1 MGMVRQVTMR
11 LEIITAERKVYD
23 DDVELVVVPGSDGEL
38 GILSNHAPLMST
50 LQPGELVIRKEGE
63 DTYLAVSGGFIEVLD
78 DRVTV
83 LADAAEK
90 SDEIDEQRAL
100 AAMERARDS
109 LANRE
114 SYIELEQVAVA
125 MRRAQIRLNV
135 VRRRR
140 NRTGITGGR
149 DSVSA

>member
-1 MGMVRQVTMR
+1 MR

-23 DDVELVVVPGSDGEL
+23 DDVELVVAPGSDGEL

-78 DRVTV
+78 DKVTV

-90 SDEIDEQRAL
+90 SDEIDNG
-100 AAMERARDS
+100 D
-109 LANRE
+109 
-114 SYIELEQVAVA
+114 ELGFGV
-125 MRRAQIRLNV
+125 
-135 VRRRR
+135 
-140 NRTGITGGR
+140 
-149 DSVSA
+149 

>member
-1 MGMVRQVTMR
+1 MR

-23 DDVELVVVPGSDGEL
+23 DDGELVVVPVSDGEF
-38 GILSNHAPLMST
+38 GILSKHAPLMST
-50 LQPGELVIRKEGE
+50 LQPGELLIRKEGE

-114 SYIELEQVAVA
+114 STIELEQVAVA

-140 NRTGITGGR
+140 NRTGVRSGG
-149 DSVSA
+149 DSVSGSSA

>member
-1 MGMVRQVTMR
+1 MR

-23 DDVELVVVPGSDGEL
+23 DDVELVVAPGSDGEL

-78 DRVTV
+78 DKVTV

-90 SDEIDEQRAL
+90 SDEIDEERAQT
-100 AAMERARDS
+100 AMQRARDS
-109 LANRE
+109 MANGE
-114 SYIELEQVAVA
+114 SDIELEQFAVA

-140 NRTGITGGR
+140 NRTGIRGSV
-149 DSVSA
+149 DSTSG

>member
-1 MGMVRQVTMR
+1 MR

>member
-1 MGMVRQVTMR
+1 MR

-50 LQPGELVIRKEGE
+50 LQRGELVIRKEGE

-109 LANRE
+109 LVNRE
-114 SYIELEQVAVA
+114 STIELEQVAVA

-140 NRTGITGGR
+140 NRTGVRSGG
-149 DSVSA
+149 DSVSG

>member
-1 MGMVRQVTMR
+1 MR

-23 DDVELVVVPGSDGEL
+23 DDVELVVVPGSAGEL
-38 GILSNHAPLMST
+38 GILSTHAPLMST
-50 LQPGELVIRKEGE
+50 LQPGELLIRKEGE

-109 LANRE
+109 LVNRE
-114 SYIELEQVAVA
+114 STIELEQVAVA

-140 NRTGITGGR
+140 NRTGVRSGG
-149 DSVSA
+149 DSVSGSSA

>member
-1 MGMVRQVTMR
+1 MR

-38 GILSNHAPLMST
+38 GILSKHAPLMST
-50 LQPGELVIRKEGE
+50 LQPGELLIRKEGE

-114 SYIELEQVAVA
+114 STIDLEQVAVA

-140 NRTGITGGR
+140 NRTGVRSGG
-149 DSVSA
+149 DSVSGSSA

>member
-1 MGMVRQVTMR
+1 MR

-114 SYIELEQVAVA
+114 STIELEQVAVA

-140 NRTGITGGR
+140 NRTGVRSGG
-149 DSVSA
+149 DSVSG

>member
-1 MGMVRQVTMR
+1 MR

-23 DDVELVVVPGSDGEL
+23 DDVELVAAPGSDGEL

-78 DRVTV
+78 DKVTV

-90 SDEIDEQRAL
+90 SDEIDEERAQT
-100 AAMERARDS
+100 AMQRARDS
-109 LANRE
+109 MANGE
-114 SYIELEQVAVA
+114 SDIELEQFAVA

-140 NRTGITGGR
+140 NRTGIRGSG
-149 DSVSA
+149 DSTSG

>member
-1 MGMVRQVTMR
+1 MR

-149 DSVSA
+149 DSLSA

>member
-1 MGMVRQVTMR
+1 
-11 LEIITAERKVYD
+11 
-23 DDVELVVVPGSDGEL
+23 
-38 GILSNHAPLMST
+38 MST
-50 LQPGELVIRKEGE
+50 LQPGELLIRKEGE

-114 SYIELEQVAVA
+114 STIELEQVAVA

-140 NRTGITGGR
+140 NRTGVRSGG
-149 DSVSA
+149 DSVSG

>member
-1 MGMVRQVTMR
+1 MR

-50 LQPGELVIRKEGE
+50 LQPGELLIRKEGE

-114 SYIELEQVAVA
+114 STIELEQVAVA

-140 NRTGITGGR
+140 NRTGVRSGG
-149 DSVSA
+149 DSVSGSSA

>member
-1 MGMVRQVTMR
+1 M
-11 LEIITAERKVYD
+11 
-23 DDVELVVVPGSDGEL
+23 
-38 GILSNHAPLMST
+38 
-50 LQPGELVIRKEGE
+50 IRKEGE

-90 SDEIDEQRAL
+90 SDEIDEERAQG
-100 AAMERARDS
+100 AMQRARDS
-109 LANRE
+109 MANRE
-114 SYIELEQVAVA
+114 SDIELEQFAVA

-140 NRTGITGGR
+140 NRTGIRGSGDSATG
-149 DSVSA
+149 

>member
-1 MGMVRQVTMR
+1 MR

-23 DDVELVVVPGSDGEL
+23 DDVELVVVPGSNGEL
-38 GILSNHAPLMST
+38 GILSKNAPLMST

-63 DTYLAVSGGFIEVLD
+63 DTYLAVSGGFIEILD

-90 SDEIDEQRAL
+90 SDEIEQQRAL
-100 AAMERARDS
+100 DAMERARNS
-109 LANRE
+109 LANRG
-114 SYIELEQVAVA
+114 STIELEQFAVA

-140 NRTGITGGR
+140 NRTGIRGSG
-149 DSVSA
+149 DSATC